1 TEGAPI
7 LDLAAPHGI
16 SPELQRELINSIQ
29 DANARHLA
37 TRAGNDDLASRI
49 ASYELAYKMQSTAP
63 EAVDLSTEDERT
75 MKLYGVDQEQTRDFG
90 TRCLLARRLVQRGV
104 RFIQLYSGGAH
115 NDDNWDA
122 HGDLELNHNRH
133 AGRTDQPIAA
143 LLTDLKQ
150 RGMLDETLVVWGG
163 EFGRQ
168 PTAEYAQG
176 SGRDHNSYGFTMWM
190 AGGGIKG
197 GVSFGSTDELGS
209 RAVEHPLHVK
219 HLHATILHQLGIN
232 PNRLSYFYSGL
243 DQKLVGVE
251 EVEPIHEIIA

>member
-1 TEGAPI
+1 
-7 LDLAAPHGI
+7 
-16 SPELQRELINSIQ
+16 
-29 DANARHLA
+29 
-37 TRAGNDDLASRI
+37 
-49 ASYELAYKMQSTAP
+49 MQSTAP

-75 MKLYGVDQEQTRDFG
+75 LRMYGVDQEQTRDFG

-133 AGRTDQPIAA
+133 AGQNRPAHRRSADRLEATRACWTKRWSCGVA
-143 LLTDLKQ
+143 NS
-150 RGMLDETLVVWGG
+150 VVS
-163 EFGRQ
+163 RQ
-168 PTAEYAQG
+168 LNTPKG

-219 HLHATILHQLGIN
+219 HLHATILHQLGLN